1 MAVRGASFS
10 TDRAASDASQLVLSI
25 FVVATVKDYRPRS
38 ESSDRHIDSMTCI
51 KLYEIVSEPPTNRI
65 ALFYFTL

>member
-10 TDRAASDASQLVLSI
+10 TDKAASDASQIVLSI

-38 ESSDRHIDSMTCI
+38 DRHIDSMTCM

-65 ALFYFTL
+65 SLFDFTF